1 MALRNLSYHYKIPLS
16 LVLVIAITALVVSG
30 TLTLRA
36 YQEAKRELIS
46 AGTELG
52 KTLSRA
58 LRPALL
64 HDEIWQAYEVITTP
78 LDARHDAAAERVIAV
93 LDDKLRIYV
102 SSAPRELPVLAALQ
116 GVSAEYRRLAQRI
129 SGHAGAEPFAV
140 DDGGWDFIHVVV
152 PVLAED
158 RTRLGTLV
166 LSSSRSLFLPQ
177 FHQALAAVL
186 VSTAAVLAVLLPLG
200 WYWGKRM
207 AQPLEY
213 LAESMARV
221 GREPIESLRRGL
233 PEGGDE
239 IGVLS
244 SRFRRMLEEL
254 EEKKAMQQQMLASE
268 RLAAIGRLTAGISH
282 EINNPLGGM
291 LNAIS
296 TYRKHGAPDAMTA
309 KTMSLLE
316 RGLTQIRETV
326 AALLVEAR
334 LESHALTPQDI
345 EDTRTLVAHNAQ
357 RKSARL
363 EWQNEL
369 SEPLPLPSTPVRQI
383 LLNLLLNAVEAV
395 EPKGRLECRISRVN
409 GSLCL
414 SVANDGRE
422 IGPERLKHLYEP
434 FISQGPAAGAGN
446 GLGLWVT
453 YQLVQQMGGA
463 IEAQTGPSRTCFNV
477 TLPVGSGS

>member
-16 LVLVIAITALVVSG
+16 LVLVIAVTALVVSA
-30 TLTLRA
+30 TLTFRA
-36 YQEAKRELIS
+36 YHEAKRELIS
-46 AGTELG
+46 AAHDLG

-78 LDARHDAAAERVIAV
+78 LDARHDAASERLIAV
-93 LDDKLRIYV
+93 LDNKLQVYV
-102 SSAPRELPVLAALQ
+102 SSSPRTVPVLAPMQ
-116 GVSAEYRRLAQRI
+116 SVSAEFRMLATRI
-129 SGHAGAEPFAV
+129 GEQAGSDPFTV
-140 DDGGWDFIHVVV
+140 DDSGWAFIHVVV

-166 LSSSRSLFLPQ
+166 LSSSRTLFLPQ
-177 FHQALAAVL
+177 FYSAL
-186 VSTAAVLAVLLPLG
+186 TTVLLSTGLMLAILLPIG

-213 LAESMARV
+213 LAESMTKV
-221 GREPIESLRRGL
+221 GREPIESLQRGL
-233 PEGGDE
+233 PKGGDE

-244 SRFRRMLEEL
+244 SRFSRMLEEL
-254 EEKKAMQQQMLASE
+254 EEKKAMEQQMLASE

-291 LNAIS
+291 LNAIN
-296 TYRKHGAPDAMTA
+296 TYRKHGTPDAMTA
-309 KTMSLLE
+309 KTISLLE

-345 EDTRTLVAHNAQ
+345 EDTRTLVSHDTQHKNV
-357 RKSARL
+357 RL
-363 EWQNEL
+363 DWQNEL
-369 SEPLPLPSTPVRQI
+369 SEPLPLPSTPVRQV
-383 LLNLLLNAVEAV
+383 LLNLLLNAVAAV
-395 EPKGRLECRISRVN
+395 EPKGRLECHVSRVN
-409 GSLCL
+409 GSLRL
-414 SVANDGRE
+414 YVANDGRE
-422 IGPERLKHLYEP
+422 ISREQLQHLYEP
-434 FISQGPAAGAGN
+434 FGAHGETAGKGS

-453 YQLVQQMGGA
+453 YQLVQQMGGN

-477 TLPVGSGS
+477 TLPIGSDA

>member
-1 MALRNLSYHYKIPLS
+1 MAVSPRRLRDQL
-16 LVLVIAITALVVSG
+16 
-30 TLTLRA
+30 
-36 YQEAKRELIS
+36 
-46 AGTELG
+46 
-52 KTLSRA
+52 
-58 LRPALL
+58 
-64 HDEIWQAYEVITTP
+64 WQAYEVITTP
-78 LDARHDAAAERVIAV
+78 LDARHDGGSERVIAV
-93 LDDKLRIYV
+93 LDNKLQIYV
-102 SSAPRELPVLAALQ
+102 SSAPRKLRVLAPLE
-116 GVSAEYRRLAQRI
+116 GVSAEFGMLAKRI
-129 SGHAGAEPFAV
+129 ASHGAAEPFAV

-177 FHQALAAVL
+177 FYKALAAVL
-186 VSTAAVLAVLLPLG
+186 LSTALVLAVLLPIG

-213 LAESMARV
+213 LADSMTKV
-221 GREPIESLRRGL
+221 GREPIESLQRGL
-233 PEGGDE
+233 PTGGDE

-244 SRFRRMLEEL
+244 SRFSRMLEEL
-254 EEKKAMQQQMLASE
+254 EEKKAMEQQMLASE

-291 LNAIS
+291 LNAIN
-296 TYRKHGAPDAMTA
+296 TYRKHGTPDAMTA
-309 KTMSLLE
+309 KTISLLQ

-345 EDTRTLVAHNAQ
+345 EDTRTLVAHDAQ
-357 RKSARL
+357 HKNIRL
-363 EWQNEL
+363 EWQNDL
-369 SEPLPLPSTPVRQI
+369 NEPLPLPSTPVRQI

-395 EPKGRLECRISRVN
+395 EPKGRLECHISRVN

-422 IGPERLKHLYEP
+422 ISPEQLKHLYEP
-434 FISQGPAAGAGN
+434 FISHSEAAGEGS

-453 YQLVQQMGGA
+453 YQLVQQMGGN

-477 TLPVGSGS
+477 TLPVGSES